1 VLSILHFNLYLV
13 KLKKNG
19 KIYKIYSL
27 IVFLLF
33 ILLLHFY
40 PVLSYLSNISQI
52 AFLPKQARRV
62 LIEDFTPDNVKTQG
76 LMTQDHIVRLNESK
90 IEDVDHLI
98 SLFTEN
104 KGKEVSLE
112 VIRDDQKQNVKIEI
126 PSNYPEEK
134 LGIQFSTDTPF
145 LRHSLP
151 IINPLAPVQSLIL
164 YVVKSIL
171 LLGIFTGGIF
181 SLHKKSLKNALT
193 AFVIL
198 LTIFLLIP

>member
-1 VLSILHFNLYLV
+1 MRILLKDYRKPLLIILMISIL
-13 KLKKNG
+13 
-19 KIYKIYSL
+19 
-27 IVFLLF
+27 VF
-33 ILLLHFY
+33 HFY
-40 PVLSYLSNISQI
+40 PVISYSSNITQTV
-52 AFLPKQARRV
+52 FLPNQGRRV
-62 LIEDFTPDNVKTQG
+62 LIENFTPDNVKTQG